1 MCSCVLS
8 CPCAGTYRY
17 IDVPVGVLNR
27 SSKAVEVLG
36 KGWQRPDLKDEL
48 LVQSTT
54 SYHQIPEVL
63 LQEAED
69 LVQLKKVMFSAH
81 RQIEDLGS

>member
-1 MCSCVLS
+1 M
-8 CPCAGTYRY
+8 
-17 IDVPVGVLNR
+17 DVPVGVLDK

-36 KGWQRPDLKDEL
+36 KGWQRPDLKDEH

-54 SYHQIPEVL
+54 SYHQILEVL

-69 LVQLKKVMFSAH
+69 LVQFKKVMLSTH

>member
-1 MCSCVLS
+1 ML
-8 CPCAGTYRY
+8 
-17 IDVPVGVLNR
+17 VGVLER
-27 SSKAVEVLG
+27 FSKAVEVLG
-36 KGWQRPDLKDEL
+36 EGWQRLDLKDEC

-63 LQEAED
+63 LQETED
-69 LVQLKKVMFSAH
+69 LVQLKKVMLSAH

>member
-1 MCSCVLS
+1 M
-8 CPCAGTYRY
+8 
-17 IDVPVGVLNR
+17 PVGVLDK

-36 KGWQRPDLKDEL
+36 KGWQRPNLKDER

-54 SYHQIPEVL
+54 SYHQIPEVF

-69 LVQLKKVMFSAH
+69 LVQLKKVMLSTH
-81 RQIEDLGS
+81 WQIEDLGS